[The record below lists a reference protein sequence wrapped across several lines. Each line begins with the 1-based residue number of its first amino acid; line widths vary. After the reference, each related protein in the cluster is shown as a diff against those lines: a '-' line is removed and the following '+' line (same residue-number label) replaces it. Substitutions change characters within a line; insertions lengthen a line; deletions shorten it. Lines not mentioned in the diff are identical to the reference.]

1 VLKRSLLQRESSVL
15 VTTKLET
22 EFENALRGA
31 ARECIHK
38 YRYRPTYF
46 LSMLAE
52 RGGVTTART
61 LLGKSA
67 PSSGFTKLVVDYGR
81 PDLTM
86 EHFVATPKYAPLFEP
101 DEIAKARR
109 WLGNQSIY
117 SAAVGLAPAP

>member
-1 VLKRSLLQRESSVL
+1 LEKIN
-15 VTTKLET
+15 LET
-22 EFENALRGA
+22 EFEEALRGA
-31 ARECIHK
+31 ASECIKK

-67 PSSGFTKLVVDYGR
+67 PSSGFTKLVVDHGR

-86 EHFVATPKYAPLFEP
+86 EHFVAMPKYSPLFEQ
-101 DEIAKARR
+101 DEVAKAQR
-109 WLGNQSIY
+109 WFGR
-117 SAAVGLAPAP
+117 